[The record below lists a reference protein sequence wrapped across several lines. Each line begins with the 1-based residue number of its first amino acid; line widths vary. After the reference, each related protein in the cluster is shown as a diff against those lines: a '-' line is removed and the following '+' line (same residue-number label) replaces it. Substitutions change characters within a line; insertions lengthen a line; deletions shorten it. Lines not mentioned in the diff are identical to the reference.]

1 VMQMATAIVKTVSRY
16 PNLTSFAKKF
26 FLYCFSILFSF
37 FTAKHDQTQQ
47 RQKRIKLLYLLSE
60 LAIASHSK
68 KWQKVPFTIKS
79 QLLYQLSYRGN
90 RFFVRPLTADD
101 AARRPCAGIGSR
113 GRIRT
118 ALNCIRGIIR
128 AF

>member
-16 PNLTSFAKKF
+16 PNWTSFAKKF

-37 FTAKHDQTQQ
+37 FTANHDQTQQ

-68 KWQKVPFTIKS
+68 KWPKVPFTIKS

-90 RFFVRPLTADD
+90 QSIHNSLHRIFKLYSYD
-101 AARRPCAGIGSR
+101 C
-113 GRIRT
+113 IRT
-118 ALNCIRGIIR
+118 LYPAYYCC
-128 AF
+128 